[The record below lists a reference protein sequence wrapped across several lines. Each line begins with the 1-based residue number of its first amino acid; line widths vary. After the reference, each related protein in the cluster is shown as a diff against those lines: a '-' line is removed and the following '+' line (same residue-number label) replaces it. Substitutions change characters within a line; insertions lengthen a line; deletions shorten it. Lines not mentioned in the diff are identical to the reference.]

1 MKNTEHAKQ
10 TQFIIQPAG
19 PLEQGTARRQ
29 LDRTDAEITG
39 VARHCRFGYPVV
51 VFHPPW
57 HQGRIHPSL
66 FWLACPWLVQLV
78 DRFESTRCI
87 KALERELLSD
97 EVQAEI
103 FQEEQ
108 EGFNAFLREETE
120 KYDLPPAI
128 AGRLRGLHV
137 GGSARPLTVKCMHAH
152 LAVTLAGAPTLAG
165 RRTMNWLQQEYNLE
179 METVLT
185 GEVNV

>member
-1 MKNTEHAKQ
+1 MENKKQ
-10 TQFIIQPAG
+10 TNLSRFIIQPAG

-29 LDRTDAEITG
+29 LDRSDAEITG

-66 FWLACPWLVQLV
+66 FWLTCPWLVQLV

-87 KALERELLSD
+87 KALEKELLTD
-97 EVQAEI
+97 EAQAEI
-103 FQEEQ
+103 FREEQ
-108 EGFNAFLREETE
+108 ERFNAFLKEETGNH
-120 KYDLPPAI
+120 DLPPAI
-128 AGRLRGLHV
+128 MERLQGLHV

-152 LAVTLAGAPTLAG
+152 LAVTLAGESTLAG
-165 RRTMNWLQQEYNLE
+165 RRTMDWLRQEYRLE
-179 METVLT
+179 LDTILVEKV
-185 GEVNV
+185 EA